1 MENILSELFIYI
13 QSILSILCE
22 IFHVKSPIF
31 GVFAWNISHILCQT
45 VGSTQEYILWWE
57 IRSVTETDLP
67 ILWGQLYESIY
78 SLTYAYVLREYILY
92 LVRRMTHQ
100 PSWINWFLSAWWS
113 LVKTLTQFMAIKLI
127 EIQAVFF
134 PLLIWRGVKISCL
147 IGDTNIAVP
156 KQTLQRLEPA
166 ISYSRFFTL

>member
-92 LVRRMTHQ
+92 LVRRMAHQ
-100 PSWINWFLSAWWS
+100 PSLFLEFLVSLQRKAKVHWTAKDSMNPQS
-113 LVKTLTQFMAIKLI
+113 LVHYLLSVYSFLNNRIKNNYIGFRENIIFIICIRKPSL
-127 EIQAVFF
+127 
-134 PLLIWRGVKISCL
+134 RG
-147 IGDTNIAVP
+147 
-156 KQTLQRLEPA
+156 R
-166 ISYSRFFTL
+166 